1 MLYAIYCL
9 DRSDGLQTRLDHY
22 EAHRAYLE
30 TTPVSIVLAGPVAA
44 ADGETP
50 IGSLMVVDV
59 QNQEQATQFN
69 QGDPFYQSGV
79 WDRDTI
85 AIHPFIKR
93 RGWSEDY

>member
-9 DRSDGLQTRLDHY
+9 DRSDGLQTRLDNY
-22 EAHRAYLE
+22 EAHRTYLGS
-30 TTPVSIVLAGPVAA
+30 TPVNIVLAGPVAA

-59 QNQEQATQFN
+59 QDQEEAIQFN

-79 WDRDTI
+79 WDCDTI

-93 RGWSEDY
+93 RGWTEGY

>member
-9 DRSDGLQTRLDHY
+9 DRSDALQTRLDHY
-22 EAHRAYLE
+22 EAHRTYLG

-59 QNQEQATQFN
+59 SNQEQAAKFN
-69 QGDPFYQSGV
+69 QGDPFYQSCV
-79 WDRDTI
+79 WYRDTI

-93 RGWSEDY
+93 RGWTEGY

>member
-9 DRSDGLQTRLDHY
+9 DRGDALQTRLDHY
-22 EAHRAYLE
+22 EAHRTYLGA
-30 TTPVSIVLAGPVAA
+30 TTVRIVLAGPVAA

-59 QNQEQATQFN
+59 ENQEQAAQFN
-69 QGDPFYQSGV
+69 QGDRFYQSGV
-79 WDRDTI
+79 WDLDTI

-93 RGWSEDY
+93 RGWTESY